1 MDKLTINKKQ
11 KDLLLGNGTAY
22 SLAKKSGVAYNTVN
36 DFLSGKTFPRMEQFR
51 KICEGAGVTPVK
63 FYELE
68 E

>member
-1 MDKLTINKKQ
+1 MERITINKKQ
-11 KDLLLGNGTAY
+11 KELLLGGSTAY
-22 SLAKKSGVAYNTVN
+22 ALAKKSGVAYNTVN